1 MNLATTYLGL
11 PLNSPLVAAAS
22 PLSATTDGVRKLEDA
37 GASAVVLFS
46 LFEEQLER
54 DPQDFLQKLSAGSS
68 YAETLSM
75 YSDSERLRMGPAG
88 YLEHV
93 RKCKEKVRIP
103 IIASINGTDPA
114 KWRDYPRLLQ
124 EAGADAIELNL
135 YSVPTDPDED
145 ASTIEARDVELTRVV
160 CEAVSIPVSVKLSPF
175 FTSLPHFARRLTQAG
190 AKGLVLFNRF
200 YQPDI
205 DLDSEQV
212 RPRLVLSDSYECLT
226 RVRWVAVLNRQNPID
241 LAASGGVHDASDCL
255 KLVKV
260 GATATQLCSTL
271 LEHGL
276 SRIKYIESGLRTWL
290 IAHEYAGLTD
300 LRGTSTH
307 AQPEHRAAFERAQYL
322 KTLES
327 WDEESVGHLRLRRR
341 S

>member
-1 MNLATTYLGL
+1 MNLETNYLGL
-11 PLNSPLVAAAS
+11 SLKSPLVASAS
-22 PLSATTDGVRKLEDA
+22 PLSYALDGIRKLEDA
-37 GASAVVLFS
+37 GASGVVLFS
-46 LFEEQLER
+46 LFEEQLEK
-54 DPQDFLQKLSAGSS
+54 DPQGLLQRLSAGNG

-75 YSDSERLRMGPAG
+75 YSESERLRMGPVG

-93 RKCKEKVRIP
+93 RKAKSKVQIP

-114 KWRDYPRLLQ
+114 KWTDYPRLLQ

-135 YSVPTDPDED
+135 YAVPTDPTHTSQQVED
-145 ASTIEARDVELTRVV
+145 RYVELTRTVV
-160 CEAVSIPVSVKLSPF
+160 EAVDIPVSVKLSPF
-175 FTSLPHFARRLTQAG
+175 FSSLPHVARRLSQAG

-205 DLDSEQV
+205 DLDTEQV
-212 RPRLVLSDSYECLT
+212 RPRLTLSDSYEVLP
-226 RVRWVAVLNRQNPID
+226 RIRWIAILHDQNPID

-260 GATATQLCSTL
+260 GASVTQLCSTL

-290 IAHEYAGLTD
+290 IAHEYPSLAD
-300 LRGTSTH
+300 LRGTSTY
-307 AQPEHRAAFERAQYL
+307 ARVEDRDAFERAQYL

-327 WDEESVGHLRLRRR
+327 WDAESVKHLRMRRG
-341 S
+341 

>member
-1 MNLATTYLGL
+1 MNLETTYLGL
-11 PLNSPLVAAAS
+11 PLKSPLVASAS
-22 PLSATTDGVRKLEDA
+22 PLSATIDGVRKLEDA

-46 LFEEQLER
+46 IFEEQLEK
-54 DPQDFLQKLSAGSS
+54 DPQGLLQKLSRGAS

-75 YSDSERLRMGPAG
+75 YSESERLRMGPVG

-93 RKCKEKVRIP
+93 RKAKEKTSIP
-103 IIASINGTDPA
+103 LIASINGTDPE
-114 KWRDYPRLLQ
+114 KWTDYPKLLE

-135 YSVPTDPDED
+135 YAVPTDPDVSSAQVED
-145 ASTIEARDVELTRVV
+145 KYVELTKVV
-160 CEAVSIPVSVKLSPF
+160 AEAVSIPVSVKLSPF
-175 FTSLPHFARRLTQAG
+175 FSSLPHVARRFSRAG
-190 AKGLVLFNRF
+190 ARGLVLFNRF

-212 RPRLVLSDSYECLT
+212 RPRLTLSDSYEVLP
-226 RVRWVAVLNRQNPID
+226 RIRWIAILHGQNSID

-260 GATATQLCSTL
+260 GAAATQLCSTL

-290 IAHEYAGLTD
+290 IAHEYPSLKD
-300 LRGTSTH
+300 LIGSSTH
-307 AQPEHRAAFERAQYL
+307 ARIKDRDAFERAQYL

-327 WDEESVGHLRLRRR
+327 WDAESVKHLRIRRG
-341 S
+341 